1 MDTITIHN
9 AISKGYKS
17 LAAIHSNYKNEIL
30 WIMQKVLNKNLSY
43 ITINKS
49 SMLSIQEY
57 KLFKNLVNRR
67 IKKEPLQHI
76 LQSISFYGYDFEINK
91 KVFIPRPETE
101 LLIDIIKKNI
111 GDINSVLEVGT
122 GSGCISLVLEL
133 EKISNQ
139 IHAIDINNNAL
150 LLARFNAKNYNCD
163 KVKFMHENFF
173 HFQPNQKYDLII
185 SNPPYISLDEI
196 KLLDNEVIL
205 YDPLNALTDYNDGL
219 NFYKYFFE
227 FGINNLNKN
236 GYMLFEFGGEHQ
248 VKSLKHIFNHQSY
261 SYKFFNDLNNNPR
274 FILIQKLL

>member
-1 MDTITIHN
+1 MSSITIDS
-9 AISKGYKS
+9 ALYTGQKS
-17 LAAIHSNYKNEIL
+17 LRSITTNYKNEAL
-30 WIMQKVLNKNLSY
+30 WIMQDVLNKDTSY
-43 ITINKS
+43 ISLNKS
-49 SMLSIQEY
+49 SFLDYDQY
-57 KLFKNLVNRR
+57 DLFINLIKRRKN
-67 IKKEPLQHI
+67 KEPLQHI
-76 LQSISFYGYDFEINK
+76 LQSVSFYGYDFKIK
-91 KVFIPRPETE
+91 KNVFIPRPETE

-111 GDINSVLEVGT
+111 GFINSVLEVGT

-133 EKISNQ
+133 EKLSNQ

-173 HFQPNQKYDLII
+173 HFQANQKYDLII

-236 GYMLFEFGGEHQ
+236 GYMLFEFGGKHQ
-248 VKSLKHIFNHQSY
+248 VSSLENIFNNQDY
-261 SYKFFNDLNNNPR
+261 RYKFFNDLNNQPR
-274 FILIQKLL
+274 FILIQNL